1 MSKTS
6 KRTYLFSNLNEE
18 PTEWLSVTERNNFIT
33 KVYRIFIYSRLFAAM
48 TAYFGVQMNL
58 AFSWWWII
66 LELVVFIIC
75 LIAEKN
81 LFLLYLW
88 TSVSGL
94 TSAPILTDIINEG
107 NENIIWQAILVT
119 VILFCILSLY
129 VHYSK
134 KDFSHWKSILF
145 TVLVL
150 SVLAIIPLIM
160 FQNNT
165 AIIVWTVIGIFL
177 FSGYILLDTS
187 NIINRYRQGDEV
199 MAAVDLHLDFTNL
212 FWDLLRLFRR
222 SNSGVS
228 SDNETLADTVLDSD
242 ADISDL
248 ID

>member
-1 MSKTS
+1 MNFP
-6 KRTYLFSNLNEE
+6 FSL
-18 PTEWLSVTERNNFIT
+18 
-33 KVYRIFIYSRLFAAM
+33 
-48 TAYFGVQMNL
+48 
-58 AFSWWWII
+58 WWIV

-75 LIAEKN
+75 LIAEKS

-94 TSAPILTDIINEG
+94 TSAPILTDIIKEG
-107 NENIIWQAILVT
+107 KENIIWQAILAT
-119 VILFCILSLY
+119 VMLFCILSIY

-134 KDFSHWKSILF
+134 KDFSHWKLILF

-150 SVLAIIPLIM
+150 CVLTIIPLIL
-160 FQNNT
+160 FPNNT

-177 FSGYILLDTS
+177 FSGYVLLDTS
-187 NIINRYRQGDEV
+187 NIINRYRPGDEV

-212 FWDLLRLFRR
+212 FWDFLRLFRK
-222 SNSGVS
+222 SNSGS
-228 SDNETLADTVLDSD
+228 HSDNEMLTETVLDSD